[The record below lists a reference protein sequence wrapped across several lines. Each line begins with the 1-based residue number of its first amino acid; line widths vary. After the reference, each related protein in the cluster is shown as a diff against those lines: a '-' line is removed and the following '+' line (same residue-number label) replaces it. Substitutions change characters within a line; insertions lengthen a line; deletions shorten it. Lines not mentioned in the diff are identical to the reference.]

1 MHELTKM
8 IKQDMVPALGVTE
21 PGAIAF
27 ITAVANSYTE
37 GRLESVEVK
46 LSSSIY
52 KGAFTCGI
60 PGVNEVGNRFA
71 AALGVCGADP
81 RLGLEALDTITEES
95 RIMAKKLIDAG
106 RIKVS
111 IHSISPDVYLN
122 AIVKTEYD
130 ICEVVIE
137 GRHTNITR
145 IRLNGKTLSPEEYP
159 QIGNADSA
167 EKKEEKV
174 SLDTIKDYSF
184 TELVNYARDISIDEI
199 SFIMDAYKT
208 NLELLEEG
216 LFSEKTTMGHVL
228 FKKNGE
234 KGISDDELATAQFV
248 TNTTLEARV
257 VGLPKP
263 AMSITGSGAHGI
275 LCTMPLY
282 ACWAV
287 NRYSE
292 ETLLRATALSYLV
305 TIYIKVHSGLLS
317 AFCGCAIAAGT
328 GAAVALCYMKGG
340 NLLQMSYTVNNM
352 ASSITGMICHGGNKG
367 CTMKGIVAVDTAYR
381 AAEFALQ
388 SVYIDPVHSIN
399 GRSPEETMKNMGLI
413 ASPGM
418 LDTEKVILTIFENKN
433 A

>member
-27 ITAVANSYTE
+27 ITSAAKSYTE
-37 GRLESVEVK
+37 GEVETVELN

-60 PGVNEVGNRFA
+60 PGVNEVGNKFA

-81 RLGLEALDTITEES
+81 NLGLEALDTITEES
-95 RIMAKKLIDAG
+95 RLQAKELIDAG
-106 RIKVS
+106 RIKVN
-111 IHSISPDVYLN
+111 IHAISPDVYLN
-122 AIVKTEYD
+122 AIVKTASD
-130 ICEVVIE
+130 ICEVTIE

-145 IRLNGKTLSPEEYP
+145 IRLNGKTLSPEEFP
-159 QIGNADSA
+159 QIKGSDPEEDDG
-167 EKKEEKV
+167 EKI
-174 SLDTIKDYSF
+174 SLDAIKDYSF
-184 TELVNYARDISIDEI
+184 TELVNYARDIDIEEI
-199 SFIMDAYKT
+199 SFIMDAYRT
-208 NLELLEEG
+208 NLDLLEEG
-216 LFSEKTTMGHVL
+216 LFSEKTTMGHIL

-287 NRYSE
+287 NHYSE

-340 NLLQMSYTVNNM
+340 NLLQMSYAVNNM

-381 AAEFALQ
+381 AAEFALE
-388 SVYIDPVHSIN
+388 SVYIDSVHSIN